1 MLGRPDEFHQFAVS
15 ALNWTR
21 RQSKA
26 GETLYIFTFKCQTI
40 GWNVRLIFERGLF
53 FNFVVFLWF
62 FNKYIY
68 FVNFFLWIFF
78 ILVVFFCYFF
88 IFVIFFY
95 FCLFLW
101 FFFTFVFSCYFCDFF
116 VIFLWFFCDFSRFF
130 VIFFRLWWNV
140 GSYQV
145 RPKRLWIE
153 HVKSSRL
160 MYNNIEFESNLLIL
174 CLKT

>member
-1 MLGRPDEFHQFAVS
+1 MSAEKIQIWCSDGPTNFTSLPCRLLIELGINRKPV
-15 ALNWTR
+15 NTR
-21 RQSKA
+21 
-26 GETLYIFTFKCQTI
+26 FTFLLLSVKRSDETF
-40 GWNVRLIFERGLF
+40 GWYLNGDF
-53 FNFVVFLWF
+53 FLTLSFFCDF

-88 IFVIFFY
+88 IF
-95 FCLFLW
+95 
-101 FFFTFVFSCYFCDFF
+101 FTLVFF